1 MSSSSEFSVKMREL
15 RAQIASLK
23 LEKNTL
29 QDDRDRSETLF
40 RAKIE
45 SLEKTIIDLRQEKD
59 SQIQYAERA
68 QKWLDTLQLRFEEQ
82 KATSETLQDSLRIE
96 RGKNEALR
104 RILIQNGIREDG
116 SLANPPPNYNVVP
129 RQNGNAVASL
139 NPNG

>member
-1 MSSSSEFSVKMREL
+1 MTQLKEKEDAYLLEREQLIQNMSSSSEFSVKMREL

-45 SLEKTIIDLRQEKD
+45 SLEKNILDLRQEKE

-82 KATSETLQDSLRIE
+82 KATSETL
-96 RGKNEALR
+96 
-104 RILIQNGIREDG
+104 
-116 SLANPPPNYNVVP
+116 
-129 RQNGNAVASL
+129 
-139 NPNG
+139 

>member
-1 MSSSSEFSVKMREL
+1 MRENRQLMTQLKEKEDAYLLEREQLIQNMSSSSEFSVKMREL

-45 SLEKTIIDLRQEKD
+45 SLEKTILDLRQEKE

-68 QKWLDTLQLRFEEQ
+68 QKWLDTL
-82 KATSETLQDSLRIE
+82 
-96 RGKNEALR
+96 
-104 RILIQNGIREDG
+104 
-116 SLANPPPNYNVVP
+116 
-129 RQNGNAVASL
+129 
-139 NPNG
+139 